1 MEEVWK
7 DIAGYEGLYQV
18 SNQGNVRS
26 LDRVSAH
33 SLSGKITLKGK
44 DVAKSFNGRYLFVN
58 LTKEGKTKRL
68 LIHRLVAE
76 AFIPNQN
83 GLPCVN
89 HKDENKKNN
98 VVGNL
103 EWCTN
108 QYNSNY
114 GTCIERSREKKEK
127 KVCQYDLN
135 GNFIKE
141 WKSLAEAERIGGFD
155 HRGISRCATG
165 QRKKAY
171 GYIWRY
177 KEAE

>member
-1 MEEVWK
+1 MTEVWK

-26 LDRVSAH
+26 LDRVSEH
-33 SLSGKITLKGK
+33 NFSGKITLKGTEK
-44 DVAKSFNGRYLFVN
+44 KPSFDGKYLFVV
-58 LTKEGKTKRL
+58 LSKEGKRKQVTV
-68 LIHRLVAE
+68 HRLVAE
-76 AFIPNQN
+76 AFIPNPQ

-98 VVGNL
+98 VVDNL

-108 QYNSNY
+108 KYNSNY

-127 KVCQYDLN
+127 KVVQYDLN

-141 WKSLAEAERIGGFD
+141 WKSLAEAEKIGGFD
-155 HRGISRCATG
+155 HRGTSRCATG
-165 QRKKAY
+165 QRNKAY
-171 GYIWRY
+171 GYVWKY
-177 KEAE
+177 KEAN